1 MQCVHNFI
9 HAALVVKTDGRVAYR
24 LEPYFLRR
32 WAIRS
37 TALISSI
44 QACSFFVSF
53 AILLSLLMWRL
64 RFAFQES
71 MIFPERRCNHRAPSS
86 RQQLHHPEQRRDSGA
101 FPICWCE
108 CSVFRLRL
116 QAVSSLSFSFDNLD
130 AFGGQGGFYFILQIT
145 P

>member
-71 MIFPERRCNHRAPSS
+71 MIFRNADVTTALHLHDNNCTILSNDATAALFPFAGVNAVCSDCDCRLFRHCPSPS
-86 RQQLHHPEQRRDSGA
+86 ITLMPSAVRVAS
-101 FPICWCE
+101 I
-108 CSVFRLRL
+108 SSFR
-116 QAVSSLSFSFDNLD
+116 
-130 AFGGQGGFYFILQIT
+130 
-145 P
+145 